1 MSQPP
6 RPSFQPPKEEQAI
19 PLEPDV
25 AKARSVYVRSNLNK
39 VLAMKAD
46 GKTKEEIEKELPRF
60 VGGYPSLFK
69 MVMNEGGYNEGSLK
83 TMLAMLE
90 KMGSGDL
97 TQHQASA
104 IVGERLS
111 DVYIKPKIPEMERKE
126 EAQ

>member
-6 RPSFQPPKEEQAI
+6 RPGFQPPKEEAAI
-19 PLEPDV
+19 PLEPSI
-25 AKARSVYVRSNLNK
+25 AKARSSYVRANLDK
-39 VLAMKAD
+39 ILAMKAQ
-46 GKTKEEIEKELPRF
+46 GKSKEEIEKEYPRF
-60 VGGYPSLFK
+60 IGDYPSLFK
-69 MVMNEGGYNEGSLK
+69 MVMNKDGYNEGSLK
-83 TMLAMLE
+83 TMMAMLE

-126 EAQ
+126 EPQ

>member
-19 PLEPDV
+19 PLEPYV

-60 VGGYPSLFK
+60 VGDYPSLFK

>member
-6 RPSFQPPKEEQAI
+6 RPSFQPPKEEAAV
-19 PLEPDV
+19 PLEPAI
-25 AKARSVYVRSNLNK
+25 AKARSAYVRTNLDK
-39 VLAMKAD
+39 VLAMKSE
-46 GKTKEEIEKELPRF
+46 GRTKEEIEKELPRF
-60 VGGYPSLFK
+60 VGDYPSLIK
-69 MVMNEGGYNEGSLK
+69 MVMNKDGYNEGSLK